1 MGAAEKTIRRVNNHK
16 THGIGGSIMPKT
28 LPQPATLLVKLHG
41 QDSRHIELTNETL
54 TIGRKADNTL
64 AIEDP
69 AVSGHHA
76 RIVKV
81 QAVFFLEDLMSTNG
95 TAINGRPI
103 TRHQLHDAD
112 VITIGRHRLVFQEN
126 AAVSTASPT
135 PFVDLDRTMVLRGT
149 DPTPDRPTP
158 TAKVLII
165 AGKTE
170 KTEYPLTK
178 QMNVIGSQNGSAI
191 RLTSWFA
198 PKSAATIARRGN
210 SYSISPSQGAKS
222 LHVNGTEVVGQ
233 QDLKDGD
240 QIEVAGVTLTFCAF
254 SGTKNPSR

>member
-1 MGAAEKTIRRVNNHK
+1 
-16 THGIGGSIMPKT
+16 MPET

-41 QDSRHIELTNETL
+41 KGSRHFALTHETV

-64 AIEDP
+64 VIEDP

-103 TRHQLHDAD
+103 TRHQLRDTD
-112 VITIGRHRLVFQEN
+112 LITIGQHRLVFQEN
-126 AAVSTASPT
+126 ATASTTAPA
-135 PFVDLDRTMVLRGT
+135 PFVDLDRTTVLRGT
-149 DPTPDRPTP
+149 DRTPDRPTL
-158 TAKVLII
+158 TAKVLIV
-165 AGKTE
+165 AGKTDRL
-170 KTEYPLTK
+170 EYSLTK
-178 QMNVIGSQNGSAI
+178 QVNVIGSQEGAVI
-191 RLTSWFA
+191 QLTRWFA

-210 SYSISPSQGAKS
+210 SYSISPSQGVKS
-222 LHVNGTEVVGQ
+222 LLVNGTDVGEQ

-240 QIEVAGVTLTFCAF
+240 QIEVAGVKLTFCLL
-254 SGTKNPSR
+254 SGTKNTSR

>member
-1 MGAAEKTIRRVNNHK
+1 
-16 THGIGGSIMPKT
+16 MPET

-41 QDSRHIELTNETL
+41 QGSRHIELSHETL

-64 AIEDP
+64 TIEDP

-95 TAINGRPI
+95 TAINGKPI
-103 TRHQLHDAD
+103 TRHQLRDAD
-112 VITIGRHRLVFQEN
+112 VITIGKHRLVFQEN
-126 AAVSTASPT
+126 AVTGAAPSA
-135 PFVDLDRTMVLRGT
+135 PFVDLDRTTVLRGT
-149 DPTPDRPTP
+149 GRTHDEPIV

-165 AGKTE
+165 AGKTDRL
-170 KTEYPLTK
+170 EYPLTK
-178 QMNVIGSQNGSAI
+178 QVNVIGSRDGAAI
-191 RLTSWFA
+191 RLTAWFA
-198 PKSAATIARRGN
+198 PKSAATIARRGL

-222 LHVNGTEVVGQ
+222 LLVNGLEVIGQ

-240 QIEVAGVTLTFCAF
+240 QIEVAGVTLTFCTP
-254 SGTKNPSR
+254 SGTKHTTR

>member
-1 MGAAEKTIRRVNNHK
+1 
-16 THGIGGSIMPKT
+16 MPET

-41 QDSRHIELTNETL
+41 KGSRHFALTHETV

-64 AIEDP
+64 VIEDP

-103 TRHQLHDAD
+103 TRHQLRDTD
-112 VITIGRHRLVFQEN
+112 LITIGQHRLVFQEN
-126 AAVSTASPT
+126 ATASTTAPA
-135 PFVDLDRTMVLRGT
+135 PFVDLDRTTVLRGT
-149 DPTPDRPTP
+149 DRTPDRPTL
-158 TAKVLII
+158 TAKVLIV
-165 AGKTE
+165 AGKTDRL
-170 KTEYPLTK
+170 EYSLTK
-178 QMNVIGSQNGSAI
+178 QVNVIGSQDGAVI
-191 RLTSWFA
+191 QLTRWFA

-210 SYSISPSQGAKS
+210 SYSISPSQGVKS
-222 LHVNGTEVVGQ
+222 LLVNGTDVGEQ

-240 QIEVAGVTLTFCAF
+240 QIEVAGVKLTFCLLPV
-254 SGTKNPSR
+254 TKNNSR